1 MRDDDRRRRAVD
13 GHLFDRFG
21 WGWLAAAVAL
31 VPFAGLFSLHRV
43 FYVRDLALFFWQRNL
58 WLRRSLLGGEWPLW
72 DPYIGAGQSA
82 VADALHQMFLLP
94 VVLLRLAG
102 SERVAFNLWVALPFP
117 LAAWGTYRLFRTR
130 FSGPAAAIG
139 AIVFSVS
146 GPVISTGNFPNMSW
160 SVALLPWVLW
170 ATDRLVAAPD
180 GRRLAV
186 AGLIFGCQALAGEPV
201 TMAATAALAIG
212 YATIAA
218 PPETATWR
226 RRGVSGAL
234 AVVAV
239 LLGLLVGAVQLVP
252 LQAAVRAGIRANG
265 VSNAWSLHPLGLL
278 ETIVPH
284 LFGDFFQ
291 APQLDAVP
299 WIAPLNSGR
308 EPFFFSIYLGPAVLG
323 VALLGALAGAQR
335 WWSVFWVMTG
345 AIALLAAFG
354 SYTPFY
360 PFLRDIV
367 PLLRSFRFPVKYV
380 IVSAMAVAALVAAGC
395 DALGADRRARPAPRF
410 SRAAAGAVAAT
421 ALIGI
426 GAYAAQA
433 AAIYFPQQT
442 AFRLYDLAKFVEA
455 PQSIEAAAFLL
466 HAIPPAATR
475 LIAVAL
481 GTALLM
487 GISCS
492 TRRHAWI
499 ARAALYVLV
508 SADLLTASI
517 GINPTFDA
525 RHFDQPAWT
534 RLAASQPE
542 SRFDFAAK
550 AGGIDLTDP
559 EGPKAL
565 PRPPG
570 LSPAES
576 RAVFS
581 FETAQSPG
589 AWQAREM
596 ISYDLAVL
604 WPLSYQLAFLR
615 FQLATTEE
623 RARFL
628 SRTGV
633 RYRVLPSEVAA
644 GRPVSGP
651 LPYFLNQYLYDWNPN
666 ATRALIANTAIVMT
680 KQDDR
685 LAALFAADTDPLRR
699 LVLNA
704 SPPPPAGLAGAAAQ
718 PAARILRE
726 GANWLVAQANT
737 GQDGGYLLLLDSYD
751 PGWRVTVDGSPA
763 PLLQANE
770 LFRAVRLAPGQH
782 EVEFRYRPMPFLV
795 GLAITGTGLAAVLA
809 LWLAPRFGRSAAG
822 RLSSGR

>member
-1 MRDDDRRRRAVD
+1 
-13 GHLFDRFG
+13 
-21 WGWLAAAVAL
+21 
-31 VPFAGLFSLHRV
+31 
-43 FYVRDLALFFWQRNL
+43 
-58 WLRRSLLGGEWPLW
+58 
-72 DPYIGAGQSA
+72 
-82 VADALHQMFLLP
+82 
-94 VVLLRLAG
+94 
-102 SERVAFNLWVALPFP
+102 
-117 LAAWGTYRLFRTR
+117 
-130 FSGPAAAIG
+130 
-139 AIVFSVS
+139 
-146 GPVISTGNFPNMSW
+146 
-160 SVALLPWVLW
+160 
-170 ATDRLVAAPD
+170 
-180 GRRLAV
+180 
-186 AGLIFGCQALAGEPV
+186 
-201 TMAATAALAIG
+201 MAATAALAIG

-226 RRGVSGAL
+226 RRGVAGAL
-234 AVVAV
+234 AVAAV

-380 IVSAMAVAALVAAGC
+380 IVSAMAVAALAAAGC
-395 DALGADRRARPAPRF
+395 DALAADRRARPAPRF

-442 AFRLYDLAKFVEA
+442 AFRLYDLARFVEA

-499 ARAALYVLV
+499 ARAALYVMV
-508 SADLLTASI
+508 SADLVTASI
-517 GINPTFDA
+517 GINPTFDV

-570 LSPAES
+570 S
-576 RAVFS
+576 V
-581 FETAQSPG
+581 
-589 AWQAREM
+589 
-596 ISYDLAVL
+596 
-604 WPLSYQLAFLR
+604 
-615 FQLATTEE
+615 
-623 RARFL
+623 
-628 SRTGV
+628 
-633 RYRVLPSEVAA
+633 A
-644 GRPVSGP
+644 GREPRRV
-651 LPYFLNQYLYDWNPN
+651 Q
-666 ATRALIANTAIVMT
+666 
-680 KQDDR
+680 
-685 LAALFAADTDPLRR
+685 LRNR
-699 LVLNA
+699 
-704 SPPPPAGLAGAAAQ
+704 PIPGRLAGARDDLVRPRGPLAAQ
-718 PAARILRE
+718 LSARVPPLSARDDR
-726 GANWLVAQANT
+726 GAGPFPLSHRRA
-737 GQDGGYLLLLDSYD
+737 L
-751 PGWRVTVDGSPA
+751 PGA
-763 PLLQANE
+763 
-770 LFRAVRLAPGQH
+770 AVRSRRGPSG
-782 EVEFRYRPMPFLV
+782 V
-795 GLAITGTGLAAVLA
+795 
-809 LWLAPRFGRSAAG
+809 RSASLFPQSVPV
-822 RLSSGR
+822 RLEPECDARTHRERRRSS